1 MDFFILVSFSV
12 ILVIMLINI
21 MRTLNF
27 FLFLLG
33 KWVRYEYSNPSVD
46 YLLHTRIKLGGY
58 GGGYEG

>member
-1 MDFFILVSFSV
+1 MDFFYFSFIFSYISDYV
-12 ILVIMLINI
+12 DKYYE
-21 MRTLNF
+21 NF
-27 FLFLLG
+27 ELFLFLLG